1 MSQYDDT
8 NSGALFKNDK
18 GGNPKRPDYRG
29 FVNVNGVEFWCSG
42 WIRKAEK
49 GKRAGETFMSLS
61 LEPKGVQDSAPSRSF
76 ERGQNV
82 NDFDDD
88 IPF

>member
-1 MSQYDDT
+1 VSYDDT

-18 GGNPKRPDYRG
+18 GDNPKRPDYRG

-49 GKRAGETFMSLS
+49 GKRAGETFMSLA
-61 LEPKGVQDSAPSRSF
+61 LEPKEEKPSAPQQQDTAS
-76 ERGQNV
+76 
-82 NDFDDD
+82 DFDDD